1 MAGRQGSFPVCGPTR
16 YVMTVAPYGLT
27 FDLDR
32 VRRDRHEFWG
42 ELIVKCDLKGAKTLD
57 GILSASD
64 FNLSGQAARV
74 TRAKYLAERAQ
85 VTEID
90 WIGLVEE
97 FCQRVIAF
105 DREGDPVI
113 ALDDAPDRPARD
125 LDIHGLKIPS
135 DAASLLVAH
144 GDSLKS
150 MLTLYALGTMA
161 QRGHAVLY
169 VDWEWTADRHRARK
183 VRLFGPERIDGLYY
197 LRCRAPLTLECD
209 RIRRFCDAQRV
220 EFVAI
225 DSIGLA
231 SDGKLV
237 DDDVAIRFHRALSTL
252 PPALCAAHVPKS
264 AINGDA
270 KTDAPP
276 FGSVYFSNLCRA
288 SWSVKKQPGATDDLV
303 TVGLFPSKQN
313 DGARQRPIGLEFTFT
328 DARIS
333 VRAVNLAG
341 VDGLAERLSLSARM
355 QHLLA
360 NGPLSYAELATRLE
374 AKVNSV
380 IQVATR
386 VDVFTKVTSR
396 DGISRLALVERGG

>member
-1 MAGRQGSFPVCGPTR
+1 
-16 YVMTVAPYGLT
+16 MTVAPYGLT

-42 ELIVKCDLKGAKTLD
+42 ELIVKCEIKGAKTID

-125 LDIHGLKIPS
+125 LDIHGLKVPG

-150 MLTLYALGTMA
+150 MITLYTLGTMA
-161 QRGHAVLY
+161 QRGQAVLY

-183 VRLFGPERIDGLYY
+183 QRLFGPERLDGLYY

-209 RIRRFCDAQRV
+209 RIRRFCDTSHID
-220 EFVAI
+220 FIAI

-264 AINGDA
+264 AINADP

-288 SWSVKKQPGATDDLV
+288 SWAVKKQPGATDDLV

-313 DGARQRPIGLEFTFT
+313 DGARQRPIGLEFSFT
-328 DARIS
+328 AERIT
-333 VRAVNLAG
+333 VHPVNLAG
-341 VDGLAERLSLSARM
+341 VDGLAERLSLSTRM
-355 QHLLA
+355 HHLLTA
-360 NGPLSYAELATRLE
+360 GPLSFVEMASRLD
-374 AKVNSV
+374 AKVDSV
-380 IQVATR
+380 IKAANR
-386 VDVFTKVTSR
+386 HEGFIKVLSA
-396 DGISRLALVERGG
+396 DGITRIGLVA